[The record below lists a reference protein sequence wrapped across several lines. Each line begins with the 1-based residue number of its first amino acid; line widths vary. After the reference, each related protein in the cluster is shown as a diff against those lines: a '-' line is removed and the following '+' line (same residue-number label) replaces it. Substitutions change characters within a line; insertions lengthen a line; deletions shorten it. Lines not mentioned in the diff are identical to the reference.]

1 MAVLSEPA
9 QPYRHCCGINCF
21 TFAAELSLQITRPA
35 FGHAGHEAGQFH
47 QIYEPEQ
54 SARLPHDDLRVGS
67 DGVGPLRRNRTD
79 CAVIKAQQ
87 EALTL
92 AVGPFA
98 NAGASPSAER
108 VKGVGYKNLL
118 RGSDGNVCFL
128 R

>member
-1 MAVLSEPA
+1 MIGARPALSPLLRH
-9 QPYRHCCGINCF
+9 QLPYICGRIIL
-21 TFAAELSLQITRPA
+21 TDTRPA

-118 RGSDGNVCFL
+118 RGSNGNVCFL